1 MKLIRHL
8 SGAANLPAQRCILA
22 LGAFDGVHIGHQ
34 MLIREMKTRAN
45 QLSRPTAVLSFEPLP
60 REYFRQPGFLRLT
73 RIREKLVLLA
83 NMGIDFTLLA
93 KFNQDF
99 TQLNPE
105 QFIDLM
111 VKKLAPEEIWVGADF
126 RFGHQRAGSVATLEA
141 NAARYGYRCVVVGD
155 VLHDQARVSA
165 SAIRALLIQGNVPDA
180 NAKLAR
186 CFSYSGRVV
195 QGQQLARTLGF
206 PTANL
211 LWLDAP
217 TALYGVYAV
226 RVYGKGFK
234 SVPAVASLGMRPV
247 VQGSACWLEVHLF
260 DFDGDLYGQRLRVDF
275 IKKLRPE
282 QNFDGLAALV
292 AQVNIDITQAKAA
305 LDEL

>member
-1 MKLIRHL
+1 
-8 SGAANLPAQRCILA
+8 
-22 LGAFDGVHIGHQ
+22 
-34 MLIREMKTRAN
+34 
-45 QLSRPTAVLSFEPLP
+45 
-60 REYFRQPGFLRLT
+60 
-73 RIREKLVLLA
+73 
-83 NMGIDFTLLA
+83 
-93 KFNQDF
+93 
-99 TQLNPE
+99 
-105 QFIDLM
+105 
-111 VKKLAPEEIWVGADF
+111 
-126 RFGHQRAGSVATLEA
+126 
-141 NAARYGYRCVVVGD
+141 
-155 VLHDQARVSA
+155 
-165 SAIRALLIQGNVPDA
+165 VPDA

-186 CFSYSGRVV
+186 AFSYTGRVV

-217 TALYGVYAV
+217 AALYGVYAV
-226 RVYGKGFK
+226 RVYSEHFECL
-234 SVPAVASLGMRPV
+234 PAVASRVLTCQAGVASLGIRPV

-282 QNFDGLAALV
+282 QNFDGLDALV

>member
-1 MKLIRHL
+1 MRLLRNL
-8 SGAANLPAQRCILA
+8 SGAPVAPAQGCVLA
-22 LGAFDGVHIGHQ
+22 LGAFDGLHVGHQ
-34 MLIREMKTRAN
+34 ALIE
-45 QLSRPTAVLSFEPLP
+45 QLKARSQALDCACAVLSFEPLP

-73 RIREKLVLLA
+73 QIREKLRLLA
-83 NMGIDFTLLA
+83 DFGVDFTLLA
-93 KFNQDF
+93 RFKHDF
-99 TQLNPE
+99 TLLTPA
-105 QFIDLM
+105 QFIAL
-111 VKKLAPEEIWVGADF
+111 VVSKLAPQEIWVGSDF
-126 RFGHQRAGSVATLEA
+126 RFGHKRQGSVDTLQIC
-141 NAARYGYRCVVVGD
+141 AARYGYRLVVVAD

-165 SAIRALLIQGNVPDA
+165 SAIRTLLLQGNVPDA

-217 TALYGVYAV
+217 SALYGIYAV
-226 RVYGKGFK
+226 RVSGKGFK
-234 SVPAVASLGMRPV
+234 DLPGVASLGVRPV

-275 IKKLRPE
+275 ALKLRPE
-282 QNFDGLAALV
+282 QNFDGLDALV
-292 AQVNIDITQAKAA
+292 AQINLDVAQAKAVLA
-305 LDEL
+305 